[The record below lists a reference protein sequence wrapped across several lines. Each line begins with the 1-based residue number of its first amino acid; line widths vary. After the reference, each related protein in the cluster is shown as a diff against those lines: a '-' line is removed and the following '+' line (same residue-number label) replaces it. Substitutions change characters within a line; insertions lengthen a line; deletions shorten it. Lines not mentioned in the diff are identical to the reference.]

1 MIWIDI
7 YKYIVQMEAYII
19 NTSIGF
25 VNNNKGDAFIEIG
38 DIERNEEINE
48 KSNFFMTK
56 IRNLLSFRKSNKIDI
71 EDFV

>member
-25 VNNNKGDAFIEIG
+25 VNNKNGDAFIEIG
-38 DIERNEEINE
+38 DIERNEEIKDKN
-48 KSNFFMTK
+48 NFFMTK

>member
-1 MIWIDI
+1 
-7 YKYIVQMEAYII
+7 MEAYII

>member
-25 VNNNKGDAFIEIG
+25 VNNKNGDAFIEIG
-38 DIERNEEINE
+38 DIERYEEINE
-48 KSNFFMTK
+48 KGNFFMTK

>member
-1 MIWIDI
+1 MILIDI

>member
-1 MIWIDI
+1 MILIDI

-48 KSNFFMTK
+48 KSNFFITK

>member
-25 VNNNKGDAFIEIG
+25 VNQKESFIEIG

-48 KSNFFMTK
+48 KGNFFMTK
-56 IRNLLSFRKSNKIDI
+56 IRNLLSFRKSNKIEI

>member
-25 VNNNKGDAFIEIG
+25 VNQKESFIEIG

-48 KSNFFMTK
+48 KGNFFMTK

>member
-1 MIWIDI
+1 MILIDI

-38 DIERNEEINE
+38 DIERNEEI
-48 KSNFFMTK
+48 KDKDNFFMTK
-56 IRNLLSFRKSNKIDI
+56 IRNLLSFRKSNKIEI

>member
-1 MIWIDI
+1 
-7 YKYIVQMEAYII
+7 MEAYII

-25 VNNNKGDAFIEIG
+25 VNNKNGDAFIEIG
-38 DIERNEEINE
+38 DIERNEEIKN
-48 KSNFFMTK
+48 KNNFFMTK

>member
-25 VNNNKGDAFIEIG
+25 VNHKNGDAFIEIG
-38 DIERNEEINE
+38 DIERNEEIKN
-48 KSNFFMTK
+48 KNNFFMTK